1 VRSFRGKTVLRAAPH
16 PSRKG
21 DVSGWRKAMIYVLK
35 QDEYFVNVQGYTFVR
50 VALLTNEE
58 LEELLEEGIY
68 DIAATEEA
76 AAVLKNTF
84 GVQIPKVFQG
94 RPPLKVGDKII
105 LLGSDGQAVD
115 ITLVK

>member
-1 VRSFRGKTVLRAAPH
+1 
-16 PSRKG
+16 
-21 DVSGWRKAMIYVLK
+21 MIYVLK